1 MSTSAS
7 RKTELVRPTYLF
19 LVFVAVGLG
28 TVLLRQ
34 PVRLAIL
41 WSTLVLLGGIYRSY
55 FDVPVE
61 FSPANI
67 GRGAVFGAVIAVPV
81 LVFFAGPLRAF
92 NERLYATSDT
102 VMLFYQVC
110 FVAAPVE
117 EYFFRGI
124 LQPRLSSSLS
134 LGLYVVAMLIYFVPH
149 IPFLATVIA
158 VVSLGILGIV
168 CSGIS
173 QQYGLA
179 AAIACHAVVAF
190 ALQVVPSLV
199 APLGTMPF

>member
-1 MSTSAS
+1 M
-7 RKTELVRPTYLF
+7 YLF

-28 TVLLRQ
+28 TVLIKQ
-34 PVRLAIL
+34 PARLAIL
-41 WSTLVLLGGIYRSY
+41 WSALALLGGIYRGLR
-55 FDVPVE
+55 DVPVG
-61 FSPANI
+61 FSPSSV
-67 GRGAVFGAVIAVPV
+67 GRGAVFGLVIAVPV
-81 LVFFAGPLRAF
+81 LTFFAGPLKAF
-92 NERLYATSDT
+92 NERLYGTSDA
-102 VMLFYQVC
+102 VALFYQLC

-134 LGLYVVAMLIYFVPH
+134 LGLYLVAMLIFFLPH
-149 IPFLATVIA
+149 VPFLAAIIA

-179 AAIACHAVVAF
+179 AAIACHVVVAF
-190 ALQVVPSLV
+190 VLQVVPSLLN
-199 APLGTMPF
+199 PLQTIAF